1 MTKTIYVLALSILF
15 LSACKNDKKPSE
27 SSEAPAQEMHMEEA
41 GGHDHGGHDHD
52 ASIGESNSKD
62 DRAITATTEK
72 SSATSEIIDGYLQL
86 KNALVDDNKND
97 AAKAGTAILTAFS
110 NFDMTKLTDAQHKEY
125 MEIVE
130 NAKEQAEHIVKS
142 PIDHQR
148 EHFEVLS
155 NDVNDLITLLGTDKT
170 LYETFC
176 PMYNNKKGAIWLSE
190 TDEIKNP
197 FLGSKMLTCGKVQ
210 KQIN

>member
-1 MTKTIYVLALSILF
+1 
-15 LSACKNDKKPSE
+15 
-27 SSEAPAQEMHMEEA
+27 
-41 GGHDHGGHDHD
+41 
-52 ASIGESNSKD
+52 
-62 DRAITATTEK
+62 
-72 SSATSEIIDGYLQL
+72 
-86 KNALVDDNKND
+86 
-97 AAKAGTAILTAFS
+97 
-110 NFDMTKLTDAQHKEY
+110 MTKLTDAQHKEY

-170 LYETFC
+170 LYQTFC

-197 FLGSKMLTCGKVQ
+197 FYGSKMLTCGKVQ